1 MAVTPQYPVPA
12 PFHAGAAAVASAV
25 SGGTD
30 LELYREKF
38 RRRLPDSLDELQGPT
53 AGVVEP
59 PGTVVW
65 SGLRAFDLA
74 NERQRMSLYRT
85 VLAEG
90 MRKDLCDL
98 LSRDILLGSWPT
110 LRILVSTTVR
120 GVWEERFS
128 ELRAMAD
135 VPPAQPPARQRRTNE
150 GPAAA

>member
-1 MAVTPQYPVPA
+1 MPVTPQYPVPA
-12 PFHAGAAAVASAV
+12 PFPAAGAVASAG

-38 RRRLPDSLDELQGPT
+38 RRRLPDSLDELHGPT

-59 PGTVVW
+59 PVTVVW

-90 MRKDLCDL
+90 MRKDLCGL
-98 LSRDILLGSWPT
+98 LSREILLRSWPT

-135 VPPAQPPARQRRTNE
+135 VPPAQPPARQRRTNK

>member
-1 MAVTPQYPVPA
+1 MPATPQSPVPE
-12 PFHAGAAAVASAV
+12 PSPVGAAEDSG
-25 SGGTD
+25 SGGTN

-38 RRRLPDSLDELQGPT
+38 RRRLPDSLDELRGL
-53 AGVVEP
+53 AEGVVEP
-59 PGTVVW
+59 PLTVVW

-90 MRKDLCDL
+90 MRKDLSAL
-98 LSRDILLGSWPT
+98 LNRDILVRSWPT
-110 LRILVSTTVR
+110 LRTLVSTTVR

-128 ELRAMAD
+128 ELRALAD
-135 VPPAQPPARQRRTNE
+135 VPPAQPPARRRRTSQ

>member
-1 MAVTPQYPVPA
+1 MEA
-12 PFHAGAAAVASAV
+12 
-25 SGGTD
+25 
-30 LELYREKF
+30 
-38 RRRLPDSLDELQGPT
+38 
-53 AGVVEP
+53 
-59 PGTVVW
+59 PGTVLW

-98 LSRDILLGSWPT
+98 LSRDILLRSWPT